1 MNNLTPN
8 ELFDLSLSSFPEI
21 FADIEYVWEALPKIS
36 SFLKRLPLGKIEGK
50 VSPQAYLEEVDK
62 IYIGPGVVV
71 EPGAYIK
78 GPCYIGK
85 NTEVRHGAYIRGF
98 AIIDEEC
105 VVGHT
110 TEVIR
115 SILMRGAKAGH
126 FAYIGDSILGNH
138 VNLGAGTKLANL
150 RLDRQEI
157 RIKWND
163 KKIPTGLRKF
173 GAILGDKVE
182 TGCNSVTNPGTIMGK
197 QSVCY
202 PCFNGSGIVPE
213 KGVCR

>member
-1 MNNLTPN
+1 MHLTPQ
-8 ELFDLSLSSFPEI
+8 ELFDLSECSFPKL
-21 FADIEYVWEALPKIS
+21 FDQVEYVWEVLPKIK
-36 SFLKRLPLGKIEGK
+36 SFLTTLPLGKHEGK
-50 VSPQAYLEEVDK
+50 ISSQAYLEDPHL
-62 IYIGPGVVV
+62 IYIAPGVVV
-71 EPGAYIK
+71 EAGAYIK

-85 NTEVRHGAYIRGF
+85 NTEVRHGAYIRGL

-115 SILMRGAKAGH
+115 SVLLKGAKAGH

-150 RLDRQEI
+150 RLDRKEI
-157 RIKWND
+157 QIKWD
-163 KKIPTGLRKF
+163 GKKIPTGLKKF
-173 GAILGDKVE
+173 GAILGDRAE

-197 QSVCY
+197 ESVCY
-202 PCFNGSGIVPE
+202 PCFNGSGVVPE